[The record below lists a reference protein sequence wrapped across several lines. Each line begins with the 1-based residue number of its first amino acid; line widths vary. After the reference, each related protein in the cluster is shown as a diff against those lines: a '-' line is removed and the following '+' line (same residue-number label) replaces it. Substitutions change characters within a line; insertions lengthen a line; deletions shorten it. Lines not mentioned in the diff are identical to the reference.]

1 MKLRLAFCF
10 LDEDNNIF
18 AEEDLNA
25 SWNMDK
31 DKDMERLESVIIF
44 DEVAAVLNNQVEPNL
59 YAHIRNLLDKV
70 KGIKDA

>member
-44 DEVAAVLNNQVEPNL
+44 DEVHRLEEPS
-59 YAHIRNLLDKV
+59 RLLKDKV